1 MRRAKKSDEANGPG
15 CFALPFFFFDSVLGG
30 ASFINDSAACS
41 DLNRRTSNNAFVRA
55 STSGEGV
62 NLETGSSA
70 GHTTIVILPFI
81 SPTFFIFGVRAKFG
95 QHMSEGMSM
104 TG

>member
-1 MRRAKKSDEANGPG
+1 M
-15 CFALPFFFFDSVLGG
+15 LGG
-30 ASFINDSAACS
+30 ESFINDLAACS
-41 DLNRRTSNNAFVRA
+41 DLNRQTSNDAFVRA
-55 STSGEGV
+55 STSGDV
-62 NLETGSSA
+62 NLETGSSIA
-70 GHTTIVILPFI
+70 SLGSCLQTTIVILPFI